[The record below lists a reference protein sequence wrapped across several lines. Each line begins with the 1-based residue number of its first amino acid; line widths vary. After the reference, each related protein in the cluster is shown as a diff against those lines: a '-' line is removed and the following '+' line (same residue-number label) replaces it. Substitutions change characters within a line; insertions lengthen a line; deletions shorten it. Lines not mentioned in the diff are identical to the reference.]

1 LRLDSRAPTIRF
13 EEFARSEARF
23 AMLGKVDPEGEEELL
38 RQAQADID
46 DRWHYYEQMV
56 HVHRT
61 AEYAEVEE

>member
-1 LRLDSRAPTIRF
+1 
-13 EEFARSEARF
+13 
-23 AMLGKVDPEGEEELL
+23 MLGKVDPENEEELL
-38 RQAQADID
+38 RLAQADID